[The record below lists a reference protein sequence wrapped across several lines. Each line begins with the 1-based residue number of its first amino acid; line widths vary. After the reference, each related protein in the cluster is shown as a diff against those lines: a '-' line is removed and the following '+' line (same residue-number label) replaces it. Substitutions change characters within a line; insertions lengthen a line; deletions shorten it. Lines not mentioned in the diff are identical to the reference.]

1 MAIRTTTKDVQDT
14 NKYRNL
20 NTTAG
25 RTHSAAVSDQNFTTY
40 NYGPLLRSSH
50 NEKQYD
56 FTQAVP
62 DMKTHSTFFP
72 DADLMRR
79 DGEVSLSFL
88 SGNGIYFTS
97 PTDDD
102 WYRANR
108 RYRPQ
113 EAASPLGCIQQWQF
127 CRDPA
132 RGQCGNL
139 ANRFDALYSAAPW
152 FDLTSDD
159 MESSRP
165 IPKTRSGSLL
175 LWLFFTLMETVTS
188 LHGIITTLGPTSLAS
203 QAFLQSGTMMRIQ
216 QNQWHLD
223 VERWWQMIMA
233 GFQASFI
240 STARGSG
247 FILGLALTYS
257 ISVLIVVLSF
267 IAVPVLGLLQKYGRY
282 S

>member
-1 MAIRTTTKDVQDT
+1 
-14 NKYRNL
+14 
-20 NTTAG
+20 
-25 RTHSAAVSDQNFTTY
+25 
-40 NYGPLLRSSH
+40 
-50 NEKQYD
+50 
-56 FTQAVP
+56 
-62 DMKTHSTFFP
+62 MKTQYTRQSIGTLNNINFLLNVQTFGTFNGSFLNMSSTFFP

-102 WYRANR
+102 WYRANVSDGKIVLSINSDTQR

-247 FILGLALTYS
+247 
-257 ISVLIVVLSF
+257 LSDTAKPENEQDWSF
-267 IAVPVLGLLQKYGRY
+267 CH